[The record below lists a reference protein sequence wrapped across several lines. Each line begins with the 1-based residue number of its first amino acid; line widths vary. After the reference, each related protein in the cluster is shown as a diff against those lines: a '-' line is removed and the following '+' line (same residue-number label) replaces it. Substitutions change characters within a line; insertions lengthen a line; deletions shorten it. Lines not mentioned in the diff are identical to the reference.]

1 MNEASR
7 ANCVTAKDTK
17 IIINQSLEY
26 VIGLETPHCLLI
38 SIRSDLCAPEIRLHI
53 FQPDL

>member
-7 ANCVTAKDTK
+7 TNCAIAKDTK
-17 IIINQSLEY
+17 IIVKQSLEC

-38 SIRSDLCAPEIRLHI
+38 SIRSAVCAPEIRLRI